1 MKRLLIDTN
10 IYSAFMLNRAEV
22 VETLSLAKEIFICPT
37 VMGEL
42 FAGFKYGAKEKQNR
56 KELDAFLDNSR
67 VGEINIDS
75 ETSEFYA
82 TVYRALRTKGKPI
95 PTNDMWIAA
104 SALQH
109 GLALCSLD
117 AHFHNIDGIILEY
130 PVSDEDE

>member
-10 IYSAFMLNRAEV
+10 IYTAFMLNRVEV
-22 VETLSLAKEIFICPT
+22 VETLSLAKEILICPT

-42 FAGFKYGAKEKQNR
+42 LAGFKSGSKEKLNC
-56 KELDAFLDNSR
+56 KELDVFLDNSR
-67 VGEINIDS
+67 VGEIIIDS

-82 TVYRALRTKGKPI
+82 TVYRALRAKGEPI

-117 AHFHNIDGIILEY
+117 SHFRSIDGLIIEH
-130 PVSDEDE
+130 PKPDEAE

>member
-1 MKRLLIDTN
+1 MTEKERF
-10 IYSAFMLNRAEV
+10 AV
-22 VETLSLAKEIFICPT
+22 LAQTGRFT
-37 VMGEL
+37 TSEL
-42 FAGFKYGAKEKQNR
+42 CKDLGT
-56 KELDAFLDNSR
+56 FLDNSR

-130 PVSDEDE
+130 PVSDEEEE

>member
-1 MKRLLIDTN
+1 M
-10 IYSAFMLNRAEV
+10 AFMPWKRTDGMTEKERFAV
-22 VETLSLAKEIFICPT
+22 LAQTGRFT
-37 VMGEL
+37 ASEL
-42 FAGFKYGAKEKQNR
+42 C

-82 TVYRALRTKGKPI
+82 TIYRALRTKGKPI

-117 AHFHNIDGIILEY
+117 AHFHNIDGIILEH
-130 PVSDEDE
+130 PVSDEEWEKRGSSWEKENLQLST